1 VLYFQLYWTFF
12 QIGLFSIGGG
22 YASLPIIQ
30 DQVVNRNGWLTIEE
44 FIDVVTVSQ
53 MTPGPI
59 AINAATFIGVQ
70 LGGFLGALVATL
82 GSVTPSLLIVLTIAY
97 FYFKHQ
103 DLFLI
108 KGLLRGIRP
117 VVVALIASAMM
128 SILLLALFSS
138 DVDSWFSIELST
150 LDWKSLLLFLVSF
163 LVVLKW
169 KVDPIHLILTSGF
182 VGFILYYVF

>member
-1 VLYFQLYWTFF
+1 LFYFQLFWTFF

-59 AINAATFIGVQ
+59 AINAATFIGVR
-70 LGGFLGALVATL
+70 LRGGIGALVATL
-82 GSVTPSLLIVLTIAY
+82 GSVTPSILIVLTLAF

-103 DLFLI
+103 DLFFI

-117 VVVALIASAMM
+117 VVVSLISSAMM
-128 SILLLALFSS
+128 SILLLVLFSNRI
-138 DVDSWFSIELST
+138 DSWFALDLSQI
-150 LDWKSLLLFLVSF
+150 DRKAVLLFIVSF
-163 LVVLKW
+163 FVVWKW
-169 KVDPIHLILTSGF
+169 KLNPITIILFSGL
-182 VGFILYYVF
+182 VGLVLYQAF